1 MPFRGILSATT
12 SELSGLNHFEEPPPG
27 TETFVP
33 AVPPV
38 GSTDGPPD
46 ISVIIPAYYGAGT
59 IAGCLASVVLATQGR
74 RSEIILVDSSGD
86 DCGAIVRE
94 QFPQVT
100 LILSPTRLSAGGARN
115 AGMER
120 ARGKFLFFVDQDC
133 QVPADWIAGLE
144 RHFADPTV
152 GGAGGSL
159 GMLNPAARTGSAIYF
174 LEFFRHLP
182 TNSPP
187 QRNPDFLLGC
197 NCAYRAD
204 VLRAVS
210 FPDQTLGEDVL
221 VSHLVCQQGVDLIY
235 DPSVEVL
242 HTNRVGKREF
252 LRYNMK
258 MGSASAA
265 YQMALRQPRSLPF
278 LWFPALAFLVPF
290 IILPMIFVRVLR
302 CRRPYLKSFLLL
314 LPVCFVGNL
323 VWAAAFRRR
332 VLASRRRH

>member
-1 MPFRGILSATT
+1 M
-12 SELSGLNHFEEPPPG
+12 
-27 TETFVP
+27 
-33 AVPPV
+33 
-38 GSTDGPPD
+38 
-46 ISVIIPAYYGAGT
+46 
-59 IAGCLASVVLATQGR
+59 
-74 RSEIILVDSSGD
+74 
-86 DCGAIVRE
+86 
-94 QFPQVT
+94 
-100 LILSPTRLSAGGARN
+100 
-115 AGMER
+115 
-120 ARGKFLFFVDQDC
+120 
-133 QVPADWIAGLE
+133 
-144 RHFADPTV
+144 
-152 GGAGGSL
+152 
-159 GMLNPAARTGSAIYF
+159 
-174 LEFFRHLP
+174 
-182 TNSPP
+182 
-187 QRNPDFLLGC
+187 
-197 NCAYRAD
+197 
-204 VLRAVS
+204 
-210 FPDQTLGEDVL
+210 GEDVL

>member
-1 MPFRGILSATT
+1 LSFAENPLQTLDV
-12 SELSGLNHFEEPPPG
+12 SVLNRFEKSPDG
-27 TETFVP
+27 TEARGPVP
-33 AVPPV
+33 LV
-38 GSTDGPPD
+38 GPTGGPPD
-46 ISVIIPAYYGAGT
+46 ISVIIPAYHGAAT
-59 IAGCLASVVLATQGR
+59 IAACLASVVLAVQGR

-86 DCGAIVRE
+86 GCGAIVRE
-94 QFPQVT
+94 QFPEVT

-115 AGMER
+115 AGMAR
-120 ARGKFLFFVDQDC
+120 AQGKFLFFVDQDC

-144 RHFADPTV
+144 RHFADPSV
-152 GGAGGSL
+152 GGVGGSL

-182 TNSPP
+182 TDSPP
-187 QRNPDFLLGC
+187 QRNPDFLLGS

-221 VSHLVCQQGVDLIY
+221 VSHLVCQQGVELVY

-278 LWFPALAFLVPF
+278 LWFPALAFLAPF

-302 CRRPYLKSFLLL
+302 CRRPYLGSFLLL
-314 LPVCFVGNL
+314 LPVCFVGNM

-332 VLASRRRH
+332 VLASRRRQ

>member
-1 MPFRGILSATT
+1 MAGLAELNPFEDLPAGAEAFAST
-12 SELSGLNHFEEPPPG
+12 
-27 TETFVP
+27 
-33 AVPPV
+33 AVPPT
-38 GSTDGPPD
+38 GSPDGPLE
-46 ISVIIPAYYGAGT
+46 ISVIIPAYHGAAT

-86 DCGAIVRE
+86 GSSAIVRE

-100 LILSPTRLSAGGARN
+100 LILSPTRLSAGAARN
-115 AGMER
+115 AGIAR
-120 ARGKFLFFVDQDC
+120 ARGTLLFFVDQDC

-144 RHFADPTV
+144 KHFADPGV
-152 GGAGGSL
+152 GGVGGSL
-159 GMLNPAARTGSAIYF
+159 GMLNPTARTGSAIYF

-182 TNSPP
+182 TDSPP

-204 VLRAVS
+204 VLRSVS

-221 VSHLVCQQGVDLIY
+221 VSHLVCRQGFDLVY

-278 LWFPALAFLVPF
+278 LWFPALVFIAPF

-332 VLASRRRH
+332 VLASRRRHWLS

>member
-1 MPFRGILSATT
+1 MNR
-12 SELSGLNHFEEPPPG
+12 FEDSPDG
-27 TETFVP
+27 TEALAP
-33 AVPPV
+33 VPPV
-38 GSTDGPPD
+38 GSADGPLE
-46 ISVIIPAYYGAGT
+46 ISVIIPAYHGAAT

-86 DCGAIVRE
+86 GSRAIVRE

-100 LILSPTRLSAGGARN
+100 LLLSPTRLSAGATRN
-115 AGMER
+115 AGIAR
-120 ARGKFLFFVDQDC
+120 ARGTLLFFVDQDC

-144 RHFADPTV
+144 KHFADPGV
-152 GGAGGSL
+152 GGVGGSL

-174 LEFFRHLP
+174 LEFFSHLP
-182 TNSPP
+182 TDSPP

-221 VSHLVCQQGVDLIY
+221 VSHLVCRQGCDLVY

-278 LWFPALAFLVPF
+278 LWFPALAFLAPF
-290 IILPMIFVRVLR
+290 IILPMIFVRLLR
-302 CRRPYLKSFLLL
+302 CRRPYLGSFLRL

-332 VLASRRRH
+332 VLASRRRRWLG

>member
-1 MPFRGILSATT
+1 M
-12 SELSGLNHFEEPPPG
+12 SGLNRFEKSPDG
-27 TETFVP
+27 TEALAPVP
-33 AVPPV
+33 LV

-46 ISVIIPAYYGAGT
+46 ISVIIPAYHGAAT
-59 IAGCLASVVLATQGR
+59 IAGCLASVVLATHGR
-74 RSEIILVDSSGD
+74 RSEIIVVDSSGD
-86 DCGAIVRE
+86 GCGAIVRE

-115 AGMER
+115 AGVAK

-133 QVPADWIAGLE
+133 QVPVDWIAGLE
-144 RHFADPTV
+144 KHFADPAV
-152 GGAGGSL
+152 GGVGGSL

-182 TNSPP
+182 NNSPP

-221 VSHLVCQQGVDLIY
+221 VSHLVSQQGVDLVY

-258 MGSASAA
+258 MGSASAD
-265 YQMALRQPRSLPF
+265 YQLRLRQPRSLPF

-290 IILPMIFVRVLR
+290 IMLPMIFVRVLR

>member
-1 MPFRGILSATT
+1 LD
-12 SELSGLNHFEEPPPG
+12 LSGLNRFEKPPDG
-27 TETFVP
+27 TEP
-33 AVPPV
+33 LPPV
-38 GSTDGPPD
+38 PLVSSTDGPPD
-46 ISVIIPAYYGAGT
+46 ISVIIPAYHGAAT
-59 IAGCLASVVLATQGR
+59 IAACLASVVLATHGR

-86 DCGAIVRE
+86 GCAAIVRE
-94 QFPQVT
+94 QFPEVT

-115 AGMER
+115 AGMAR

-144 RHFADPTV
+144 RHFADPSV
-152 GGAGGSL
+152 GGVGGSL

-182 TNSPP
+182 SNSPP

-221 VSHLVCQQGVDLIY
+221 VSHFVCQQGVELVY

-258 MGSASAA
+258 MGTASAD

-278 LWFPALAFLVPF
+278 LWFPALAFLAPF

-302 CRRPYLKSFLLL
+302 CRRPYLGSFLLL

-323 VWAAAFRRR
+323 FWAAAFRRR
-332 VLASRRRH
+332 VLASRRRR